1 MASIIRS
8 LSDKES
14 NHGGEVSDLD
24 DLFDSSTT
32 TTTLP
37 IVVGEMSSEVFN
49 SLPSTTTQQLYYSQP
64 SHRTISGGVEV
75 EEDEQDLLANLVV
88 AEDEGIP
95 FVEEDQQERMMET
108 EIVEEE
114 DDEEEE
120 DDYEYEDDDYA
131 AFSGFLVNNDPSVL
145 VPFSTNTSSTN
156 NGNESRPATIEEEV
170 IASSDDA
177 LRSSSP
183 VASSYKPKW
192 RQPSEEAV
200 NMSIRAST
208 ETSGNKRRLALDLY
222 RIMNQDTDQAG
233 FALFPKNDDCMD
245 SWVIKLFQFD
255 EDSKLA
261 QDMKVLNVPFIELEM
276 NFPDQYPFEPPFVRV
291 SKPRFRRQTGFVMNG
306 ALCMELLTKVC

>member
-8 LSDKES
+8 LSDKDS

-32 TTTLP
+32 TTLP
-37 IVVGEMSSEVFN
+37 IVVGEMGSEVFN
-49 SLPSTTTQQLYYSQP
+49 SLPSTTTQQHYFSQP

-75 EEDEQDLLANLVV
+75 EDEQHFLANVV
-88 AEDEGIP
+88 VP
-95 FVEEDQQERMMET
+95 FVEEDQQDRIMET
-108 EIVEEE
+108 EMVEEE
-114 DDEEEE
+114 DEEEEE

-131 AFSGFLVNNDPSVL
+131 AFSGFLVNNDESVL
-145 VPFSTNTSSTN
+145 VTTSTTN
-156 NGNESRPATIEEEV
+156 HGSKTMPATIEEEA
-170 IASSDDA
+170 ITPCGDSS
-177 LRSSSP
+177 RSSSP
-183 VASSYKPKW
+183 VASSHKPKW

-200 NMSIRAST
+200 NMSIRASK
-208 ETSGNKRRLALDLY
+208 ETTGNKRRLASDLY

-233 FALFPKNDDCMD
+233 FALLPKNDDCMD
-245 SWVIKLFQFD
+245 SWIIKLFQFD

-261 QDMKVLNVPFIELEM
+261 QDMKVLNVPYIELEM

>member
-8 LSDKES
+8 LSDKDS
-14 NHGGEVSDLD
+14 NHGGEVSDLE
-24 DLFDSSTT
+24 DLFDST

-37 IVVGEMSSEVFN
+37 IVVGEMSSEVHN
-49 SLPSTTTQQLYYSQP
+49 SLASTTTQQHCFSQP
-64 SHRTISGGVEV
+64 TLRTISGGVEV
-75 EEDEQDLLANLVV
+75 EDDGQRLLANVV
-88 AEDEGIP
+88 ATEDEGIP

-108 EIVEEE
+108 EMVEE
-114 DDEEEE
+114 DEEEE
-120 DDYEYEDDDYA
+120 EDEYEYEDDDYA

-145 VPFSTNTSSTN
+145 ATIPATTSNTN
-156 NGNESRPATIEEEV
+156 NGNETKPATIEEEV
-170 IASSDDA
+170 IAPSADPSRTSSH
-177 LRSSSP
+177 
-183 VASSYKPKW
+183 VAASHKPKW

-200 NMSIRAST
+200 NMSIRASK

-233 FALFPKNDDCMD
+233 FALLPKNDDCMD
-245 SWVIKLFQFD
+245 SWIIKLFQFD

-261 QDMKVLNVPFIELEM
+261 QDMKVLNVPYIELEM